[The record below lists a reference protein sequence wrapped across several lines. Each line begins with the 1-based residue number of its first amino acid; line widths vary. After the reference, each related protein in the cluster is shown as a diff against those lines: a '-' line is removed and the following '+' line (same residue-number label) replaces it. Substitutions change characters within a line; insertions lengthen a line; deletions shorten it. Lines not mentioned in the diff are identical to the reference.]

1 VLTALEPTFRN
12 LTVFIVT
19 HLKNVASAVFQY
31 RIISGTTIYQTLLP
45 IRHYYPSVTTIRIP
59 KRVDAK

>member
-1 VLTALEPTFRN
+1 VLAALEPTFRN

-31 RIISGTTIYQTLLP
+31 RIISGTSIRQTQLP
-45 IRHYYPSVTTIRIP
+45 VRKTIRIS
-59 KRVDAK
+59 KRVNAK

>member
-1 VLTALEPTFRN
+1 VLAALEPTFRN

-31 RIISGTTIYQTLLP
+31 RIISGTTMYQTQFP
-45 IRHYYPSVTTIRIP
+45 IGHNDQDIETC
-59 KRVDAK
+59 